1 MTKLTKR
8 QIDMRKLAKLFVE
21 HDYFSDEK
29 SPSEA
34 YGVLFYVYDALTKE
48 SKDELLK
55 LYKEMKER

>member
-1 MTKLTKR
+1 MAKLAKR

-21 HDYFSDEK
+21 HEYFNDEK
-29 SPSEA
+29 SSSEP
-34 YGVLFYVYDALTKE
+34 YGVLLYVYDALTHE